1 MKRGSVLL
9 EVLFAVAILVGSG
22 TAIMAAADRGER
34 LIRRGRDQSQAS
46 DLARSV
52 MAAVEAGL
60 VTPQNA
66 PASVRCGP
74 VGAAWLT
81 LDPDNRLPESVAGEA
96 RWSVEVESE
105 PTEWNGLARVRV
117 LVMDKRA
124 GEGKP
129 PACTLVQIVRL
140 APEGTD
146 TAGQKVE
153 TGKQSRPAA
162 GGSKKGGKR

>member
-1 MKRGSVLL
+1 MRHASVLF
-9 EVLFAVAILVGSG
+9 EVLVAVAILVGSG

-34 LIRRGRDQSQAS
+34 LLRRGRDLAQAS

-52 MAAVEAGL
+52 MAAIEAGL

-96 RWSVEVESE
+96 RWTVEVESE
-105 PTEWNGLARVRV
+105 PTEWNGLAFVRV
-117 LVMDKRA
+117 LVRDRRA
-124 GEGKP
+124 GEGAP
-129 PACTLVQIVRL
+129 PACTMVQIVRL
-140 APEGTD
+140 TPEGSD
-146 TAGQKVE
+146 MAGQKVE
-153 TGKQSRPAA
+153 TGKQSRPSPRGA
-162 GGSKKGGKR
+162 GKGGGR